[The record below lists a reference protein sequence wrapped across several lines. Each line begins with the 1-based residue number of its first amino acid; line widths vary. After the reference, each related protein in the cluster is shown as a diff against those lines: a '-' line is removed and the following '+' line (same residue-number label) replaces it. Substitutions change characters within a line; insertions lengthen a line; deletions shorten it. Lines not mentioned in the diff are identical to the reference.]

1 MLDIKWIRENLDVM
15 RESLKKR
22 GIQANLDILL
32 SWDEQRRKCIK
43 KGDGLK
49 HLKNLYSK
57 EISQLKEQ
65 SKNPQD
71 IIEKTQK
78 LAFEIKEG
86 EKKRRSLEQ
95 RITDFLL
102 NLPNRLHSSVPGG
115 NDNVEEKRWGKLPKF
130 NFSPRDHQQIGE
142 DLNILDFKR
151 AAKITGS
158 GFVVY
163 KGLGARLERALINF
177 MLDLHIPQG
186 YEEVLPPFMT
196 NSAAATGT
204 GQLPKFR
211 EDLYKCEKDDYY
223 LVPTAEVPVTNL
235 HREEILKEEDLPLYY
250 VAYTPCFR
258 REAGAYGKK
267 IKGIIRQHQ
276 FNKVELVKFT
286 TPQTSYE
293 ELERL
298 LLDAEDVLKK
308 LELPYRVVRLCG
320 KELGFSAAFGYDIE
334 VWIPSQKKFLEISTC
349 SNFEDYQSRRASIR
363 YRDKEKG
370 LVRYVHTLNGS
381 GLAIG
386 RTVVAILENFQ
397 DEKGRVYI
405 PDVLHSYI
413 KEVKWIEKGGM
424 SELVR
429 SRS

>member
-1 MLDIKWIRENLDVM
+1 MLDIKWIRGNLAIM
-15 RESLKKR
+15 RENLKKR
-22 GIQANLDILL
+22 EMQADLDALL
-32 SWDEQRRKCIK
+32 TLDEQRKKCTK
-43 KGDGLK
+43 KGDELK
-49 HLKNLYSK
+49 HLKNLYSNK
-57 EISQLKEQ
+57 ISRLKDR
-65 SKNPQD
+65 SKDPQD
-71 IIEKTQK
+71 IIKETQK
-78 LAFEIKEG
+78 LSSQIKEL
-86 EKKRRSLEQ
+86 EKKRRGLEEK
-95 RITDFLL
+95 ITDFLL
-102 NLPNRLHSSVPGG
+102 NLPNRLHPDVPGG
-115 NDNVEEKRWGKLPKF
+115 SNNPEERRWGELPKF
-130 NFSPRDHQQIGE
+130 DFSLLDHQQIGE

-151 AAKITGS
+151 AAKITGR

-177 MLDLHIPQG
+177 MLDLHISQG
-186 YEEVLPPFMT
+186 YQEILPPFMT

-211 EDLYKCEKDDYY
+211 EDLYKCERDDYY

-235 HREEILKEEDLPLYY
+235 HREEILKEEDLPISY

-293 ELERL
+293 ELEKL
-298 LLDAEDVLKK
+298 LLDAEKVLKK
-308 LELPYRVVRLCG
+308 LELPYRVVKLCG
-320 KELGFSAAFGYDIE
+320 KELGFSAALGYDIE
-334 VWIPSQKKFLEISTC
+334 VWIPSQKRFLEISTC

-363 YRDKEKG
+363 YRDKERG
-370 LVRYVHTLNGS
+370 LIHYMHTLNGS

-397 DEKGRVYI
+397 DEKERVRI
-405 PDVLHSYI
+405 PDVLHSYMNG
-413 KEVKWIEKGGM
+413 VKKIEKGGV
-424 SELVR
+424 SE
-429 SRS
+429 